1 MGVGRRTSK
10 MKCIKMTTKKYL
22 TRKSPP
28 YPARTCQDTMRKG
41 KDGMY
46 KSVPDVTGRFRW
58 VKV

>member
-1 MGVGRRTSK
+1 MRRRTSK
-10 MKCIKMTTKKYL
+10 MQCIKMTTKKYL

-28 YPARTCQDTMRKG
+28 YPAGSCQHKIRKG

-46 KSVPDVTGRFRW
+46 KSVLDVIGRFRW